1 MAKLDIGAHHRLTSF
16 LLDDKYGEID
26 LRDLGKFSKEMA
38 S

>member
-1 MAKLDIGAHHRLTSF
+1 MAKLDIRAHHRLTSF